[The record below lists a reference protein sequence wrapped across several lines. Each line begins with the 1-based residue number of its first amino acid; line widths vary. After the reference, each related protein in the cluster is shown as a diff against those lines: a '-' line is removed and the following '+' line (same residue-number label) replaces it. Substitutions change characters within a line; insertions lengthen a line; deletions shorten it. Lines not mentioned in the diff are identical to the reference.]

1 LATHKSAI
9 KRHQQ
14 SLKKRQRNRTI
25 KSTMKTSVRT
35 LLEAIESKQKDT
47 VQKNLS
53 RAASVIAKTASKGVI
68 HKNTAA
74 RKIARLSRRAKAV
87 IQSQA

>member
-1 LATHKSAI
+1 MATHKSAI

-14 SLKKRQRNRTI
+14 SLKKRQRNRTL
-25 KSTMKTSVRT
+25 KSMMKSSVRT
-35 LLEAIESKQKDT
+35 LLQAIESKEKDT

-53 RAASVIAKTASKGVI
+53 RAAAIIAKTASKGVI

-74 RKIARLSRRAKAV
+74 RKIARLSKRAKAV
-87 IQSQA
+87 LQAHA